1 MIRYYGRATG
11 ILLVAMITLSSCAS
25 TRFFSEWMDE
35 AYKNK
40 PLETVLIVAI
50 SDNLATRKLFETQ
63 FAEEFKRVGVNAAS
77 SADVT
82 PTDKELTKEVIKATA
97 EAMGMKAVMVTHLL
111 SVDEETVYHPSA
123 AKPVPG
129 AYYYDF
135 DSYYSRVDTQVQYPG
150 HYSKSTFYRLE
161 TNLYETQT
169 AKLIW
174 SVSSE
179 TIDPDTVN
187 DVIDSLAKAIME
199 NLRKNGLVKSP
210 VKK

>member
-1 MIRYYGRATG
+1 MVRYRGRVTG
-11 ILLVAMITLSSCAS
+11 ILLVAMITLASCSS

-35 AYKNK
+35 AYKNR

-50 SDNLATRKLFETQ
+50 SDNLANRKLFESE
-63 FAEEFKRVGVNAAS
+63 FAEEFKRVGVIAAS
-77 SADVT
+77 SADVI
-82 PTDKELTKEVIKATA
+82 PTDKELTKEEIKATA
-97 EAMGMKAVMVTHLL
+97 ESMGMNAVMVTHLL

-135 DSYYSRVDTQVQYPG
+135 DSYYSRVDTHVQYPG
-150 HYSKSTFYRLE
+150 YFSKNTFYRLE
-161 TNLYETQT
+161 TNLYETKT

-199 NLRKNGLVKSP
+199 NLRKNGLIKSP